1 MFRANLWGYP
11 MRSLKTESL
20 GGLEAA
26 HDLRRKRSRQIFES
40 IRQAAR
46 HLPDEE
52 RVLIDDIFEHAT
64 PVSVIARRSGEDPRA
79 VSRRVRRIT
88 RRLLDPRFRFVAE
101 HRTAWRPT
109 QSKVAKACVLEGLSI
124 REASKRLGLSRHTVR
139 RHKEAIDALFELIP
153 SAGNES

>member
-1 MFRANLWGYP
+1 
-11 MRSLKTESL
+11 MRTLKIES
-20 GGLEAA
+20 GNGLEEAL
-26 HDLRRKRSRQIFES
+26 DLRRKRSRQIYES

-52 RVLIDDIFEHAT
+52 RVLIDDIYEHEI
-64 PVSVIARRSGEDPRA
+64 PIFLIARRTGEDPRA

-101 HRTAWRPT
+101 HRSAWRPT
-109 QSKVAKACVLEGLSI
+109 QSTVAKACVLDGLSI
-124 REASKRLGLSRHTVR
+124 REAARRLDLSRHTVR

-153 SAGNES
+153 RAGQES